1 MPINQAAS
9 ISVDRP
15 AGASADVP
23 RGLAGVVVTETELGD
38 VRGLEGF
45 YHYRQ

>member
-1 MPINQAAS
+1 MSVNRTAAHL
-9 ISVDRP
+9 V
-15 AGASADVP
+15 DVP
-23 RGLAGVVVTETELGD
+23 RGLAGVVVTDTEIGD